1 MSDAQMLWQTHSPS
15 TFCPLT
21 TDLRAQMYCSTR
33 CSAELRLSCVLN
45 PQKGRGWGWRSV
57 LTELGCWGADFLFC
71 HRNPG
76 SICSPSGS
84 CPFVTGWQY
93 SLVHHIFS
101 GCRIL
106 GAGIISYG
114 RKLTLLSFFLFYKE
128 RKTIAVKVIN
138 INTGHCLGCVQYQQQ
153 HLFLR

>member
-15 TFCPLT
+15 TFCPPT
-21 TDLRAQMYCSTR
+21 TDLRAQMYCSTI
-33 CSAELRLSCVLN
+33 CCIELRLSCALH

-57 LTELGCWGADFLFC
+57 VTELGCWGADFLFC
-71 HRNPG
+71 QRNPG
-76 SICSPSGS
+76 AICSPSGS
-84 CPFVTGWQY
+84 CPFVTRWQY

-114 RKLTLLSFFLFYKE
+114 RKLTLHESLSCDGNQSDKHKH
-128 RKTIAVKVIN
+128 RQ
-138 INTGHCLGCVQYQQQ
+138 CLVRMCSISAAM
-153 HLFLR
+153 